1 MNNNRGNNSNSDSNN
16 NSVIINRS
24 TESPAFAL
32 GFASESVA
40 GAVRR
45 SRRPCHQGLDTPP
58 HLRILRTPS
67 NDHYLDYILAR
78 SEGRHLPD
86 IAYYMKGGINRNESE
101 GEQATWEDKQVV
113 AGYRRRSPITR

>member
-1 MNNNRGNNSNSDSNN
+1 MNTNRGNNSNSDSNN
-16 NSVIINRS
+16 NGVIIIRS
-24 TESPAFAL
+24 TESQVFAL
-32 GFASESVA
+32 GFTSERAA

-58 HLRILRTPS
+58 HLRMLRTPS
-67 NDHYLDYILAR
+67 NYHYLDCILPR

-86 IAYYMKGGINRNESE
+86 IAYYMMGGINRNESE
-101 GEQATWEDKQVV
+101 GKQATWEGRQAV

>member
-1 MNNNRGNNSNSDSNN
+1 M
-16 NSVIINRS
+16 IIIRF
-24 TESPAFAL
+24 TEWQAFAL
-32 GFASESVA
+32 GFVSESVA
-40 GAVRR
+40 GAARR

-58 HLRILRTPS
+58 HLRMLRTPS

-86 IAYYMKGGINRNESE
+86 IAYYMTGGINRNESE
-101 GEQATWEDKQVV
+101 GKQATWEGNQVV

>member
-16 NSVIINRS
+16 NGVIIIRS
-24 TESPAFAL
+24 AESQAFAL

-45 SRRPCHQGLDTPP
+45 SRRPCHQGLGTPP
-58 HLRILRTPS
+58 HLIMLRTPP
-67 NDHYLDYILAR
+67 NYHYLDCILPR

-101 GEQATWEDKQVV
+101 GEQATWE
-113 AGYRRRSPITR
+113 G